1 MYADMTNAVTE
12 MPEHNRLLIH
22 NLRQYAENNNHFPH
36 PTLAETEEGALNQ
49 LNLDLNPNT
58 DTL

>member
-1 MYADMTNAVTE
+1 MTNAVTE
-12 MPEHNRLLIH
+12 MPEHNGLF
-22 NLRQYAENNNHFPH
+22 NPQPKRQYAENKNHFPH